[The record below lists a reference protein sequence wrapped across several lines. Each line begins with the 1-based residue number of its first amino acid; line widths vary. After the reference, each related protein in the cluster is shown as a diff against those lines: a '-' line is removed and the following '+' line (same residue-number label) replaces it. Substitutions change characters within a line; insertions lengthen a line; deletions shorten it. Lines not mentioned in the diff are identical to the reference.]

1 MSNTSNELLSTVW
14 RVVKLPLYYMLYQGI
29 FSVLAMIA
37 LLVYVVAS
45 GAVSVEIIASGN
57 PEDIVSAIMAAI
69 PESGMAWATSAG
81 LFMAASAML
90 WHLMYWGYFSFGKQP
105 FRQVSG
111 KVMLLSIMLVF
122 AAMFAFNVLA
132 QELGLPDE
140 LSEVIKQVSNNVLGC
155 ITIAVLAPILE
166 EVLFRGAIQG
176 YLMRKYNPTV
186 GIVVA
191 ALVFGLIHMNP
202 IQIFYAFCLGLVFG
216 WMYYRTCSLMPVIIG
231 HVLNNS
237 LAVVT
242 MIMGAEEEDAVM
254 SPAEKIAIIGGSL
267 LAALA
272 LMHLINRLQPAVPVP
287 WKGVEDT
294 ETQE

>member
-216 WMYYRTCSLMPVIIG
+216 WMYYRTCSLMPVVIG

-237 LAVVT
+237 LAVIT
-242 MIMGAEEEDAVM
+242 MIMGSEEEEAVM
-254 SPAEKIAIIGGSL
+254 SSAEKIAIIGGSL
-267 LAALA
+267 LAAVA
-272 LMHLINRLQPAVPVP
+272 LMYLINRLQPAVPVP

>member
-45 GAVSVEIIASGN
+45 GAVSVEIIAGGN
-57 PEDIVSAIMAAI
+57 TKEIVSAIMAAI

-81 LFMAASAML
+81 LFMAASVML

-105 FRQVSG
+105 FRQVGG

-216 WMYYRTCSLMPVIIG
+216 WMYYRTCSLMPVVIG

>member
-45 GAVSVEIIASGN
+45 GAVSVEIIAGGN
-57 PEDIVSAIMAAI
+57 TKEIVSAIMAAI

-81 LFMAASAML
+81 LFMAASAMM

-140 LSEVIKQVSNNVLGC
+140 LADVMKQVSNNVLGC
-155 ITIAVLAPILE
+155 ISIAVLGPILE

-216 WMYYRTCSLMPVIIG
+216 WMYYRTRSLMPVIIG

-287 WKGVEDT
+287 WKGVEDD
-294 ETQE
+294 EE

>member
-1 MSNTSNELLSTVW
+1 MSNNSNELLSTVW

-57 PEDIVSAIMAAI
+57 PEEIVSAIMAAI

-81 LFMAASAML
+81 LFIAASAML

-140 LSEVIKQVSNNVLGC
+140 LAEVMQQVSNNFLGC
-155 ITIAVLAPILE
+155 ISIAVLAPILE

-176 YLMRKYNPTV
+176 YLMRKYNPMV
-186 GIVVA
+186 GIIVA
-191 ALVFGLIHMNP
+191 SIIFGLIHMNP
-202 IQIFYAFCLGLVFG
+202 IQIFYATCLGLVFG
-216 WMYYRTCSLMPVIIG
+216 WMYYRTCSLMPVVIG

-237 LAVVT
+237 LAVIT
-242 MIMGAEEEDAVM
+242 MIMGAEEEEALMSLTDKVAV
-254 SPAEKIAIIGGSL
+254 ICGSL
-267 LAALA
+267 LAAVA
-272 LMHLINRLQPAVPVP
+272 LMYLINRLQPAVPNP
-287 WKGVEDT
+287 WRGIGDK

>member
-216 WMYYRTCSLMPVIIG
+216 WMYYRTRSLMPVIIG

-237 LAVVT
+237 RAVVT

>member
-1 MSNTSNELLSTVW
+1 
-14 RVVKLPLYYMLYQGI
+14 
-29 FSVLAMIA
+29 MIA

-90 WHLMYWGYFSFGKQP
+90 LHLIYWGYFSFGKQP
-105 FRQVSG
+105 FRQVGG

-122 AAMFAFNVLA
+122 AAMFMFNVLA
-132 QELGLPDE
+132 QELGLSDE

-155 ITIAVLAPILE
+155 ISIAVLGPILE

-216 WMYYRTCSLMPVIIG
+216 WMYYRTRSLMPVIIG

-237 LAVVT
+237 LAAVT

-287 WKGVEDT
+287 WRGVEDT

>member
-1 MSNTSNELLSTVW
+1 
-14 RVVKLPLYYMLYQGI
+14 
-29 FSVLAMIA
+29 
-37 LLVYVVAS
+37 
-45 GAVSVEIIASGN
+45 
-57 PEDIVSAIMAAI
+57 MAAI

>member
-122 AAMFAFNVLA
+122 AAMFMFNVLA
-132 QELGLPDE
+132 QELGLSDE
-140 LSEVIKQVSNNVLGC
+140 LADVMKQVSNNVLGC
-155 ITIAVLAPILE
+155 ISIAVLGPILE
-166 EVLFRGAIQG
+166 EVLFRGSIQG

-216 WMYYRTCSLMPVIIG
+216 WMYYRTRSLMPVIIG

-287 WKGVEDT
+287 WKGVEDD
-294 ETQE
+294 EE

>member
-1 MSNTSNELLSTVW
+1 MFALITIHKRHLRFFNNLATQISIVMSTF
-14 RVVKLPLYYMLYQGI
+14 KLQENRIP
-29 FSVLAMIA
+29 A
-37 LLVYVVAS
+37 L
-45 GAVSVEIIASGN
+45 
-57 PEDIVSAIMAAI
+57 
-69 PESGMAWATSAG
+69 AWATTG

-90 WHLMYWGYFSFGKQP
+90 LHLICWGYFSFGKQP
-105 FRQVSG
+105 FRQVGG

-216 WMYYRTCSLMPVIIG
+216 WMYYRTRSLMPVIIG

-254 SPAEKIAIIGGSL
+254 SPAEKIAIIGSSL

-272 LMHLINRLQPAVPVP
+272 LMHLINRMQPAVPVP
-287 WKGVEDT
+287 WRDVEDT

>member
-69 PESGMAWATSAG
+69 PDSGMAWATSAG

-140 LSEVIKQVSNNVLGC
+140 LADVMKQVSNNVLGC
-155 ITIAVLAPILE
+155 ISIAVLGPILE

-216 WMYYRTCSLMPVIIG
+216 WMYYRTRSLMPVIIG

-237 LAVVT
+237 LAAVT

-287 WKGVEDT
+287 WKGVEDD
-294 ETQE
+294 EE

>member
-155 ITIAVLAPILE
+155 ISIAVLGPILE

-216 WMYYRTCSLMPVIIG
+216 WMYYRTRSLMPVIIG

>member
-69 PESGMAWATSAG
+69 PENGMAWATSAG

-90 WHLMYWGYFSFGKQP
+90 WHLIYWGYFSFGKQP
-105 FRQVSG
+105 FRQVGG

-122 AAMFAFNVLA
+122 AAMFMFNVLA
-132 QELGLPDE
+132 QELGLSDE

-216 WMYYRTCSLMPVIIG
+216 WMYYRTCSLMPVVIG

-237 LAVVT
+237 LAVIT
-242 MIMGAEEEDAVM
+242 MIMGAEEEEAVM
-254 SPAEKIAIIGGSL
+254 SSAEKIAIIGGSL

-287 WKGVEDT
+287 WRGVEDT

>member
-1 MSNTSNELLSTVW
+1 MYKSSNELLSTVW
-14 RVVKLPLYYMLYQGI
+14 RVVKLPLYYMLYQGL
-29 FSVLAMIA
+29 FSSLSMVAVTVYATVNGTVSIEA
-37 LLVYVVAS
+37 LSS
-45 GAVSVEIIASGN
+45 GDAG
-57 PEDIVSAIMAAI
+57 AILAAI
-69 PESGMAWATSAG
+69 PDNYMVWGASLG
-81 LFMAASAML
+81 LFLAAAVML
-90 WHLMYWGYFSFGKQP
+90 WHLIFWGYFSFGKEP
-105 FRQVSG
+105 FRQVGG

-122 AAMFAFNVLA
+122 AAMFMFNVLA
-132 QELGLPDE
+132 QELGLSDK
-140 LSEVIKQVSNNVLGC
+140 LADVMKQVSNNVLGC
-155 ITIAVLAPILE
+155 ISIAVLGPILE

-176 YLMRKYNPTV
+176 YLMRKYNPAV

-254 SPAEKIAIIGGSL
+254 SPAEKITIIAGSL

-287 WKGVEDT
+287 WRGVEDT

>member
-90 WHLMYWGYFSFGKQP
+90 LHLIYWGYFSFGKQP
-105 FRQVSG
+105 FRQVGG

-122 AAMFAFNVLA
+122 AAMFMFNVLA
-132 QELGLPDE
+132 QELGLSDE
-140 LSEVIKQVSNNVLGC
+140 LADVMKQVSNNVLGC
-155 ITIAVLAPILE
+155 ISIAVLGPILE

-216 WMYYRTCSLMPVIIG
+216 WMYYRTRSLMPVIIG

-237 LAVVT
+237 LAAVT

-287 WKGVEDT
+287 WKGVEDD
-294 ETQE
+294 EE

>member
-90 WHLMYWGYFSFGKQP
+90 WHLIYWGYFSFGKQP
-105 FRQVSG
+105 FRQVGG

-176 YLMRKYNPTV
+176 YLMRKYNPAV

-216 WMYYRTCSLMPVIIG
+216 WMYYRTRSLMPVIIG

-254 SPAEKIAIIGGSL
+254 SPVEKIAIIGGSL

-287 WKGVEDT
+287 WRGVEDT